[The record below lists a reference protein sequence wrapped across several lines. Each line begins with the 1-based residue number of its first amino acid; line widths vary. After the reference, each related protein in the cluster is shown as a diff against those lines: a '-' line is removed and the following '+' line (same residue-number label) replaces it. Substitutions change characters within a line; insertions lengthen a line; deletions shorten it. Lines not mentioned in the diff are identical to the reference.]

1 MTLTQKIAIAAAAIF
16 LSLAVVFGGMYFF
29 YSNREITL
37 AAQVSAKQE
46 ANKAQY
52 DTMWKVIS
60 QKAQITEEYKN
71 GFKDIYTAIM
81 EDRYGDERGGS
92 LMSWIQ
98 ESNPNFDVSLY
109 KDLMVSVEGQ
119 REKFLREQK
128 ELIDINR
135 EHDLV
140 IDTFPGSVFVGS
152 RPKIE
157 ITIVTSAKTD
167 AAFATGQE
175 DDITLYP
182 KKQ

>member
-1 MTLTQKIAIAAAAIF
+1 MNITQKVALAATAIF
-16 LSLAVVFGGMYFF
+16 FSLIVIIGGMYFT

-37 AAQVSAKQE
+37 AAQVSTKQE

-60 QKAQITEEYKN
+60 QKAQITEEYKTS
-71 GFKDIYTAIM
+71 FKDIYTAIM
-81 EDRYGDERGGS
+81 EGRYGDERGGS

-119 REKFLREQK
+119 REKFLRDQK
-128 ELIDINR
+128 ELIDLNR

-140 IDTFPGSVFVGS
+140 ITTFPGSLFVGD
-152 RPKIE
+152 RPMIE
-157 ITIVTSAKTD
+157 ITVVTSAKTD
-167 AAFATGQE
+167 ADFATGQ
-175 DDITLYP
+175 DNDVDVFQ

>member
-1 MTLTQKIAIAAAAIF
+1 VSFSQKILIAIVASL
-16 LSLAVVFGGMYFF
+16 LSLGMIIGGMYFS
-29 YSNREITL
+29 YSNSEIRL
-37 AAQVSAKQE
+37 AAQVSAQQD

-60 QKAQITEEYKN
+60 QKAQIAEEYKDS
-71 GFKDIYTAIM
+71 FKSIYPAIM
-81 EDRYGDERGGS
+81 EGRYGNERGGS

-119 REKFLREQK
+119 RERFLREQQ
-128 ELIDINR
+128 ELIDLNR

-140 IDTFPGSVFVGS
+140 IDTFPGSLFVGG
-152 RPKIE
+152 RPKIT
-157 ITIVTSAKTD
+157 ITIVTSGKTD

-175 DDITLYP
+175 DDVDLF
-182 KKQ
+182 KKNQ